1 MSEELKDFAQDL
13 LRDDP
18 SGQGRARLQEELV
31 RMQAGLKRTLDAGVA
46 PAEAALLGA
55 LGQSVEAA
63 RTAVDRM
70 WERFNN

>member
-1 MSEELKDFAQDL
+1 MSEELKDFTQDL

-31 RMQAGLKRTLDAGVA
+31 RMQAGLKRTLDARVA

-63 RTAVDRM
+63 RPAVDRM

>member
-1 MSEELKDFAQDL
+1 MADELKTFTQDL

-18 SGQGRARLQEELV
+18 AGLGRSRLQEELV
-31 RMQAGLKRTLDAGVA
+31 QMQAGLKRTLDAGVA
-46 PAEAALLGA
+46 PDQAALLGA

>member
-1 MSEELKDFAQDL
+1 MADELKDFTQDL

-18 SGQGRARLQEELV
+18 AGLGRARLQEELV

-46 PAEAALLGA
+46 PDQAALLGA
-55 LGQSVEAA
+55 LGQSVDAA

>member
-1 MSEELKDFAQDL
+1 MSEELKDFTQDL

>member
-1 MSEELKDFAQDL
+1 MFSHVMLGA
-13 LRDDP
+13 
-18 SGQGRARLQEELV
+18 SN
-31 RMQAGLKRTLDAGVA
+31 LDKSRQFYD
-46 PAEAALLGA
+46 ALLGA